1 MSRFRGRLIPRF
13 LVLSKPYLVS
23 EEKWRARGLLTLL
36 VVLMLA
42 NTAATVLLNQQAGE
56 FSSALA
62 ARESDRYWRSIYFTI
77 GLVVIAVPVYGFYYY
92 VRDKLTIYWRRWMTT
107 HYLEQY
113 FNNTAYYK
121 LAFSADID
129 NPDQRL
135 AEDINSF
142 TRQSIYF
149 LLIFT
154 EMLLQLIAF
163 CGVLWSISRGLVFFI
178 LVYAASGTLVTVFLF
193 GRPLVGLN
201 FFQLRREAD
210 FRFSL
215 VRIRENAE
223 SIAFYRGEE
232 RESKYVGNRFAE
244 VFANFNRL
252 VNWQLFLNLFEYTY
266 KSATLIIPG
275 ILLAPQVMSGDLEI
289 GSVVQATGA
298 FAAIFAAL
306 NVVVDKF
313 DNLSLFAAGV
323 NRLDRFAKS
332 LDSATAPPGDDRERI
347 QTLEE
352 PRIALEQLS
361 LNTPDYKRKLV
372 TDLSMELEAG
382 GGLLIVGASGGGKS
396 SLLRAV
402 AGLWNAGTGSVIR
415 PPLEEM
421 LFLPQRPYMIIGSLR
436 EQLLYPDNNKKVTD
450 EEFQQVLEKVNLPHL
465 IERCGGL
472 DVEADWGKTLS
483 LGEQQRLA
491 FARVLLTEKKYVIL
505 DEATSALDEKNEAEL
520 YAALQAT
527 GTTVISVS
535 HRPQV
540 AKYHSHVLVLID
552 SDTWQ
557 LQTATEYAA
566 ESSLEPVGEVQYSAV
581 DTGGVKDVQT
591 QNH

>member
-1 MSRFRGRLIPRF
+1 
-13 LVLSKPYLVS
+13 
-23 EEKWRARGLLTLL
+23 
-36 VVLMLA
+36 
-42 NTAATVLLNQQAGE
+42 
-56 FSSALA
+56 
-62 ARESDRYWRSIYFTI
+62 
-77 GLVVIAVPVYGFYYY
+77 
-92 VRDKLTIYWRRWMTT
+92 
-107 HYLEQY
+107 
-113 FNNTAYYK
+113 
-121 LAFSADID
+121 
-129 NPDQRL
+129 
-135 AEDINSF
+135 
-142 TRQSIYF
+142 
-149 LLIFT
+149 
-154 EMLLQLIAF
+154 MLLQLIAF
-163 CGVLWSISRGLVFFI
+163 CGVLWSISHGLVFFI
-178 LVYAASGTLVTVFLF
+178 LVYAASGTLITVFLF

-232 RESKYVGNRFAE
+232 RESNYVSNRFAE

-275 ILLAPQVMSGDLEI
+275 VLLAPQVMSGDLEI

-298 FAAIFAAL
+298 FAAIFTAL

-332 LDSATAPPGDDRERI
+332 LDSASTPPTDDRERI
-347 QTLEE
+347 QTMEE
-352 PRIALEQLS
+352 PRVALDQLS
-361 LNTPDYKRKLV
+361 LHTPDYKRKLV
-372 TDLSMELEAG
+372 TDLSMELEKG
-382 GGLLIVGASGGGKS
+382 NGLLIVGASGGGKS
-396 SLLRAV
+396 SLLRAI

-436 EQLLYPDNNKKVTD
+436 EQLLYPDNKKKITD

-491 FARVLLTEKKYVIL
+491 FARVLLTEKQYVIL

-520 YAALQAT
+520 YAALQET

-535 HRPQV
+535 HRPHV

-552 SDTWQ
+552 SDAWQ
-557 LQTATEYAA
+557 LQTAIEYAA
-566 ESSLEPVGEVQYSAV
+566 ESSLEPALEVQYATV
-581 DTGGVKDVQT
+581 DPGGIKDVQT